1 MSHFPLQLRTSASL
15 DFASQRKMHFM
26 PEPSDVNDDRAAL
39 DLLVRG
45 FQVSRMLR
53 LVADF
58 GVADRIPPDGN
69 VAIDAL
75 AAECGVQSQPLIRV
89 LRRSRLLMSSV

>member
-39 DLLVRG
+39 DLLPAYLG
-45 FQVSRMLR
+45 PALPLLDHAGR
-53 LVADF
+53 L
-58 GVADRIPPDGN
+58 
-69 VAIDAL
+69 
-75 AAECGVQSQPLIRV
+75 
-89 LRRSRLLMSSV
+89 